1 MRIQQVAK
9 SILSVPAFM
18 RKVIVRSPYYA
29 RVSAKTLIIF
39 TSFFAILLLYLLHG
53 VFSLMNHVPFLSQ
66 RLTPLLSRYFHG
78 VERVYNTAVDK
89 LEALRPFKIKRK
101 YLIFVSLENLKM
113 RKSRSL
119 ITILGMSVG
128 VGIIVLLLS
137 LGYGIEKLVINQ
149 IAGLNELKMVDVSAG
164 ESSKA
169 SLTTDA
175 VKQMKKLENVNNIIP
190 LISVVGR
197 LNYKNAKTDI
207 LVHAVPKEYFKIAR
221 QDIIHGN
228 YFTQAPDFDLDQ
240 IAYKQEVAGAESE
253 MPTAALGDRVKEQAI
268 IVTLLPGEEIPVYED
283 CRISSDILGFAT
295 RGQGTIRGF
304 EMYGGEYAPYDL
316 GRTAVDI
323 DKKEYLGEWVMAE
336 YPVLSAEKIDLPGIE
351 EEAAAVWKVGCVPK
365 KYVQVIDDLQIEKA
379 EVLGEATESAVLAAN
394 GNSALENTVSTAID
408 SLFDL
413 TVATDSGIFAQ
424 LEEASGSGEIEI
436 VYTTQQA
443 DQEKKEQVLQFNKPI
458 SGTAVASSGLLNLL
472 GIDPADHKSQN
483 INVSFIIIRSLLPEI
498 NGRVLT
504 SEQTYNII
512 GVVDD
517 ETQFIYI
524 PIQDMSILGISNYS
538 QVKVQLEDEK
548 KMSNIRESIESMG
561 YKTASTADTVAQ
573 VESFF
578 GSLRGVLGLLGFI
591 ALGVASLGMFNTLT
605 VSLLERSREIGGMK
619 TMGMVSGEIQ
629 ELFLAEAMIMG
640 FGGGMGGLMLGAVIG
655 KLISYVVSII
665 AISQGVGYL
674 ELTHI
679 PLSLIVFIISCSFVV
694 GVITGLY
701 PAYRAKKISALN
713 ALRYE

>member
-1 MRIQQVAK
+1 MHGIF
-9 SILSVPAFM
+9 SIL
-18 RKVIVRSPYYA
+18 
-29 RVSAKTLIIF
+29 
-39 TSFFAILLLYLLHG
+39 
-53 VFSLMNHVPFLSQ
+53 NHVPFLSKH
-66 RLTPLLSRYFHG
+66 LTPVVGRFFQGPERIYNII
-78 VERVYNTAVDK
+78 VER
-89 LEALRPFKIKRK
+89 LEAVRPFKIKRK
-101 YLIFVSLENLKM
+101 YLIFVSIENLKI

-128 VGIIVLLLS
+128 VAIIVLLLS
-137 LGYGIEKLVINQ
+137 LGYGIEKMVINQ
-149 IAGLNELKMVDVSAG
+149 IAGLNELKMIDVSAG

-169 SLTTDA
+169 SLTSDA
-175 VKQMKKLENVNNIIP
+175 LKQMKKLDNVDNILP

-221 QDIIHGN
+221 QDIIQGS
-228 YFTQAPDFDLDQ
+228 YFTQAPEFDLDQ
-240 IAYKQEVAGAESE
+240 IAYKKEVAGAGTEIKKVKF
-253 MPTAALGDRVKEQAI
+253 GDRVLKQAI
-268 IVTLLPGEEIPVYED
+268 VVSLLPGQEIPVYKE
-283 CRISSDILGFAT
+283 CSISSDILGFT
-295 RGQGTIRGF
+295 SRGQGTIRGF
-304 EMYGGEYAPYDL
+304 EVYGGEYAPYEI

-323 DKKEYLGEWVMAE
+323 EKKQYLGRWVTAE
-336 YPVLSAEKIDLPGIE
+336 YPMLVNEQVDIPGMEKNTVTE
-351 EEAAAVWKVGCVPK
+351 WKVGCVPI
-365 KYVQVIDDLQIEKA
+365 KYLQIMDNLQVEKA
-379 EVLGEATESAVLAAN
+379 EVLGEATGEATLAAEESIV
-394 GNSALENTVSTAID
+394 GKTVDTVID
-408 SLFDL
+408 NFFDL

-424 LEEASGSGEIEI
+424 LEEASGSGDIEI
-436 VYTTQQA
+436 VYTSQQQTQ
-443 DQEKKEQVLQFNKPI
+443 DKKEQILKFDRPV

-472 GIDPADHKSQN
+472 GIDHASYKSQQ

-498 NGRVLT
+498 SGRVLT
-504 SEQTYNII
+504 SEETYKII

-517 ETQFIYI
+517 DNQFIYI
-524 PIQDMSILGISNYS
+524 PIQDMNILGISNYS
-538 QVKVQLEDEK
+538 QVKVQLKDENQMGNTRK
-548 KMSNIRESIESMG
+548 SIESMG

-640 FGGGMGGLMLGAVIG
+640 FGGGLGGLLLGAFIG
-655 KLISYVVSII
+655 KLISYTVSII

-674 ELTHI
+674 ELTYI
-679 PLSLIVFIISCSFVV
+679 PVSLVLFIISCSFVV